1 MGFEPM
7 GAEHNG
13 LAVHRLNHSATSSC
27 SVLVNVLN
35 LRKTRSFQIV
45 TSYRF
50 EEENAQFKAY
60 IVSLNNN
67 HDFNYPP
74 ISF

>member
-7 GAEHNG
+7 GAEHNR
-13 LAVHRLNHSATSSC
+13 LAVHRLNHSPTSSC
-27 SVLVNVLN
+27 AVLVNVLN
-35 LRKTRSFQIV
+35 LKKTRSFQIV

-60 IVSLNNN
+60 LVFVKNN